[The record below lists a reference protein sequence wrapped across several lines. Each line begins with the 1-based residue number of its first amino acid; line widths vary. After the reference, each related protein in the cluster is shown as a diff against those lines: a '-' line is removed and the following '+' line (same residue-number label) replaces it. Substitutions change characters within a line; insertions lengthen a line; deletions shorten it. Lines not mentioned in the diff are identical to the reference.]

1 MASRTVQS
9 RGSSEGL
16 GLPVKATHQIHM
28 SNISQSHASNS
39 HSHSHNN
46 SHNHNHNNHTKRTS
60 SSNSSS
66 NSNINMTPAV
76 YLQRLLD
83 VSQMDIQS
91 ALDQMKSLLLPSK
104 MNSVYKMAYYR
115 KQTKDHWARDDPA
128 FVAIQ
133 IAMLVVAS
141 LAYAIAFRSDSL
153 LTNYIYFLIHSVG
166 VNYALF
172 GVIVASVGRFIAN
185 SHLNHSN
192 PSAHVSASAS
202 ASANGNASGSAGMP
216 EKRSYY
222 AQQSVEFMYAFDV
235 HCNAFFFLFTC
246 AYGVQFFLLPV
257 VLGKGFVSFLLS
269 NMLYS
274 IGFFGYFYI
283 THLGYRGEYSTS
295 DCYSTVR
302 INIIRL

>member
-1 MASRTVQS
+1 MASRTVLS

-16 GLPVKATHQIHM
+16 GLPVKATH
-28 SNISQSHASNS
+28 SLLSS
-39 HSHSHNN
+39 
-46 SHNHNHNNHTKRTS
+46 S
-60 SSNSSS
+60 SSNNNSISSS
-66 NSNINMTPAV
+66 SSGNINMTPAV

-133 IAMLVVAS
+133 IAMLLVAS

-153 LTNYIYFLIHSVG
+153 FTNFIYFAIHSVAI
-166 VNYALF
+166 NYALF
-172 GVIVASVGRFIAN
+172 GLIVASVARFIAN
-185 SHLNHSN
+185 SHLNQTN
-192 PSAHVSASAS
+192 SAS
-202 ASANGNASGSAGMP
+202 SANANTNSANANTAAMP

-235 HCNAFFFLFTC
+235 HCNAFFFLFLC
-246 AYGVQFFLLPV
+246 AYGIQFFLLPV

-283 THLGYRGEYSTS
+283 THLGYRGE
-295 DCYSTVR
+295 
-302 INIIRL
+302 

>member
-1 MASRTVQS
+1 
-9 RGSSEGL
+9 
-16 GLPVKATHQIHM
+16 
-28 SNISQSHASNS
+28 
-39 HSHSHNN
+39 
-46 SHNHNHNNHTKRTS
+46 
-60 SSNSSS
+60 
-66 NSNINMTPAV
+66 MTPAV

-202 ASANGNASGSAGMP
+202 ASASANGNASGSAGMP

-283 THLGYRGEYSTS
+283 THLGYRALPFLSNTEVFLFPLAIVVFIFILNLVGYPFGFGWNAS
-295 DCYSTVR
+295 R
-302 INIIRL
+302 IMAHLYFESG

>member
-1 MASRTVQS
+1 MASRTVLS

-28 SNISQSHASNS
+28 SNISHSHSHASN
-39 HSHSHNN
+39 
-46 SHNHNHNNHTKRTS
+46 HNHNHTKS
-60 SSNSSS
+60 SSSSGS
-66 NSNINMTPAV
+66 SGNINMTPAV

-153 LTNYIYFLIHSVG
+153 FSNFIYFLIHSVI

-172 GVIVASVGRFIAN
+172 GLIVASIGRFIAN

-192 PSAHVSASAS
+192 PSSHVN
-202 ASANGNASGSAGMP
+202 ASANANTSANASGNSNPGMP

-246 AYGVQFFLLPV
+246 AYGIQFFLLPV

-283 THLGYRGEYSTS
+283 THLGYRGE
-295 DCYSTVR
+295 
-302 INIIRL
+302 